1 MKKGLA
7 KINFQ
12 FRALYGVVLLFLI
25 LPFIVNCGANPATA
39 LLPEEPAFAA
49 ETGHGDAEE
58 LPLAVAA
65 FNAGSDT
72 LWADASG
79 TVPSEGIS
87 SGSPSSRISL
97 DVRDANILD
106 VLSILAIK
114 MGTQIIYLEEPVN
127 VTFKSSNL
135 AALTT
140 FQLLL
145 QKEQLDYLVVAG
157 HYVVGNRDR
166 LYDDF
171 YNRMILT
178 HYNTTYISVQT
189 LQELIRELHIPV
201 ENVTVDV
208 NTQEIW
214 VQGTPMA
221 LGKFVELLN
230 EVDRRE
236 NAAFNTGGERI
247 IRMPVSFAQ
256 GSVEEL
262 DALAELLDHLL
273 EKGKTAH
280 GHVDWVK
287 TFCSNDPPYDV
298 EIEPGQLKLE
308 VKEIGPNTWFL
319 IAEGTPDDIDIVRK
333 MIEEIRSSMGTLP
346 FSFTSGSS
354 GTLPFSYTPGE
365 ASNENGNGNS
375 NGNGNG
381 NGNENVNEEE
391 N

>member
-1 MKKGLA
+1 MKIGMA
-7 KINFQ
+7 KNNFQ
-12 FRALYGVVLLFLI
+12 FRALYGVVLLFIL
-25 LPFIVNCGANPATA
+25 LPFIVNCGTVPAAA
-39 LLPEEPAFAA
+39 LLPAEPAFAA

-65 FNAGSDT
+65 FNASSGT

-79 TVPSEGIS
+79 SAPSGGTS

-114 MGTQIIYLEEPVN
+114 MGTQIIYLEEPVR

-135 AALTT
+135 SALTT

-157 HYVVGNRDR
+157 HYIVGNRER

-178 HYNTTYISVQT
+178 HYNTKYISVQT
-189 LQELIRELHIPV
+189 LQNLIRQLNIPV
-201 ENVTVDV
+201 ENITVDV

-236 NAAFNTGGERI
+236 NAAFNTGGDRI
-247 IRMPVSFAQ
+247 IRMPVSFSQ
-256 GSVEEL
+256 GINAYNEL
-262 DALAELLDHLL
+262 EALRDLLDTLLVGHLN
-273 EKGKTAH
+273 
-280 GHVDWVK
+280 VK
-287 TFCSNDPPYDV
+287 TESYA
-298 EIEPGQLKLE
+298 GQLQSGVIKIIIKRVEDSDLYY
-308 VKEIGPNTWFL
+308 L
-319 IAEGTPDDIDIVRK
+319 IVEGTPDDIEIVRK
-333 MIEEIRSSMGTLP
+333 MIAEIRSSMGTLP
-346 FSFTSGSS
+346 FSFNPDAEDNGNENGSGN
-354 GTLPFSYTPGE
+354 G
-365 ASNENGNGNS
+365 NGNGNS

-381 NGNENVNEEE
+381 EE

>member
-1 MKKGLA
+1 M
-7 KINFQ
+7 
-12 FRALYGVVLLFLI
+12 
-25 LPFIVNCGANPATA
+25 
-39 LLPEEPAFAA
+39 
-49 ETGHGDAEE
+49 
-58 LPLAVAA
+58 
-65 FNAGSDT
+65 
-72 LWADASG
+72 
-79 TVPSEGIS
+79 
-87 SGSPSSRISL
+87 
-97 DVRDANILD
+97 
-106 VLSILAIK
+106 
-114 MGTQIIYLEEPVN
+114 
-127 VTFKSSNL
+127 
-135 AALTT
+135 
-140 FQLLL
+140 
-145 QKEQLDYLVVAG
+145 
-157 HYVVGNRDR
+157 
-166 LYDDF
+166 
-171 YNRMILT
+171 
-178 HYNTTYISVQT
+178 
-189 LQELIRELHIPV
+189 
-201 ENVTVDV
+201 DV

-333 MIEEIRSSMGTLP
+333 MIEKFVALWGRCHCVYIWLFVAIFALLVKQVTKMVMAATEMEMATE
-346 FSFTSGSS
+346 TKM
-354 GTLPFSYTPGE
+354 
-365 ASNENGNGNS
+365 
-375 NGNGNG
+375 
-381 NGNENVNEEE
+381 
-391 N
+391 